1 MSAASPQGANMSHD
15 SHIDLDFNEPA
26 ELFSGRTKTV
36 GTGYRRFAS
45 LQAAVTFS
53 MESMPSQRL
62 NSAAIETRD
71 TRYAAQEIRAL
82 YERPDFPRGTAAP

>member
-1 MSAASPQGANMSHD
+1 MSRIPTRTDMSSD
-15 SHIDLDFNEPA
+15 TKPMDFTEPA
-26 ELFSGRTKTV
+26 ELFSGRTKAA

-53 MESMPSQRL
+53 MENMPSQWL
-62 NSAAIETRD
+62 NGAAIETRD

-82 YERPDFPRGTAAP
+82 YERPDFPRESARQ